1 MEFTK
6 SFKNSSADNE
16 GNRDENETG
25 QIFPCL
31 Q

>member
-16 GNRDENETG
+16 GNRDEYTVYSNTC
-25 QIFPCL
+25 IH
-31 Q
+31 